1 MEELIRLVNKVL
13 ADTFVMYLKVHNFH
27 WNVEDPDF
35 YSYHKFLEDLY
46 SELYSAIDPIAEH
59 VRSINGYAVGS
70 LAQYIQLTSI
80 KEFVVLPKPMA
91 GFRELYS
98 DNTAVINSL
107 MEAFN
112 MAEKFNEHGL
122 ANFLQDRM
130 DAHKKHGWMLRAT
143 FIKGDE
149 E

>member
-35 YSYHKFLEDLY
+35 YAYHKFLEDLY
-46 SELYSAIDPIAEH
+46 SELYSAVDPIAEH
-59 VRSINGYAVGS
+59 VRAINGYAAGS
-70 LAQYIQLTSI
+70 LVQFIQMTSI
-80 KEFVVLPKPMA
+80 KEFVVLPKPME

-98 DNTAVINSL
+98 DNLKVIKSL
-107 MEAFN
+107 MEAFD
-112 MAEKFNEHGL
+112 MADKFKEHGL
-122 ANFLQDRM
+122 ANFLQDRI
-130 DAHKKHGWMLRAT
+130 DSHKKHGWMLRAT
-143 FIKGDE
+143 FIKSVE